1 MKPTAAPHTGNMLRA
16 YTRSRRIA
24 HSAWQQV
31 SGKSYS
37 TIIKYQKQA
46 DMRVS
51 TLFAICQTLNHNF
64 LREIAD
70 LLPPGMP
77 PAAPPQQTAEVAALQ
92 QQVNALQLQV
102 ATLKEALALIGG
114 R

>member
-1 MKPTAAPHTGNMLRA
+1 MRGFLIIKLAPHT
-16 YTRSRRIA
+16 RRIA

-31 SGKSYS
+31 SVKSYS

-46 DMRVS
+46 DLWAS
-51 TLFAICQTLNHNF
+51 TLFAICRTLNHNF
-64 LREIAD
+64 LRKIAD
-70 LLPPGMP
+70 LLPPGMS

-92 QQVNALQLQV
+92 QQVNTLQLQV